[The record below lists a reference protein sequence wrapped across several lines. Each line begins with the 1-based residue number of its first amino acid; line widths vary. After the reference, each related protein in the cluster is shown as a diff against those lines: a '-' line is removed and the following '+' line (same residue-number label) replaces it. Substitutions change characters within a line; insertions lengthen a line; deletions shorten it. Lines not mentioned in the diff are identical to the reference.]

1 MTCYLLTRVTHGQ
14 GTVTLTLQIAEG
26 GAENAQSERLFLTER
41 SYDKLG
47 APKKGTILSE
57 ESAEALRTAHRRYE
71 AVRRATSILAY
82 ADNSEAMLLH
92 KLRARNIR
100 GEDAAFALA
109 YVKAKGLIRER
120 DQLERLVT
128 RLANERLYGRSRILR
143 ALRGKGY
150 RTADI
155 EACIDALCA
164 DGTLDFDRIRRTL
177 LEKKAPKDD
186 LERKKLLY
194 THGFG
199 EY

>member
-1 MTCYLLTRVTHGQ
+1 MICYLLTRVTHGQ
-14 GTVTLTLQIAEG
+14 GTVTLTLQKAEDEPAKVPG
-26 GAENAQSERLFLTER
+26 ERLFLTER
-41 SYDKLG
+41 SYEKLG
-47 APKKGTILSE
+47 APRKGTILSE

-92 KLRARNIR
+92 KLRARKIR
-100 GEDAAFALA
+100 SEDAAFARA

-128 RLANERLYGRSRILR
+128 RLANEKLYGRSRILR
-143 ALRGKGY
+143 ALCGKGY
-150 RTADI
+150 RAADI

-164 DGTLDFDRIRRTL
+164 DGTLDFDCIKRTL
-177 LEKKAPKDD
+177 LEKKAPKDG